1 MTKWNQT
8 TEILSDGWRR
18 KPVMEDKMR
27 NEKIGKIIIGG
38 DPGGYDLKNA
48 IRDHLLKQGYD
59 VTDIDPD
66 EPVLF
71 QDVAEA
77 VAQGVQSREYE
88 RGIAICGTG
97 MGVSII
103 CNKHRGVYAALCES
117 IYQARRAKQVN
128 NTNVLCMGGFII
140 GPEMGR
146 EMADAWLMAEHM
158 EGLTPEMAAI
168 VEKEFDQL
176 VMLEEKVYSTK

>member
-1 MTKWNQT
+1 
-8 TEILSDGWRR
+8 
-18 KPVMEDKMR
+18 MR
-27 NEKIGKIIIGG
+27 NQNVKKIIIGG
-38 DPGGYDLKNA
+38 DLGGFDLKNF
-48 IRDHLLKQGYD
+48 IKNHLIEQGYD
-59 VTDIDPD
+59 ITDVDPD
-66 EPVLF
+66 SPDLF
-71 QDVAEA
+71 QDVACR
-77 VAQGVQSREYE
+77 VAKGVQSKEYD

-117 IYQARRAKQVN
+117 LYQARRARQVN

-146 EMADAWLMAEHM
+146 VMADAWLEAEHM
-158 EGLTPEMAAI
+158 QGLTPEMTAI

-176 VMLEEKVYSTK
+176 VEFEKSVY